1 MPTTKIALD
10 SDALGDLKRRDD
22 TSLDLF
28 VAVARALADWPV
40 FSPSRRVDG
49 HDPHPTERFTAD
61 CAVACLAMFLGVEY
75 EDVLRHVGGHELTL
89 RGLTNYRE
97 AYIARLFEVDI
108 SFLDRTKIDR
118 SKPAVLTVPSLNSKT
133 GLTHA
138 VYWDGTRIYDP
149 NQGCKARRPTRAKQ
163 RGKSLS
169 MATSGSPE
177 GRCKPRTL

>member
-1 MPTTKIALD
+1 MQNPRTKAMTLIQQKFA
-10 SDALGDLKRRDD
+10 
-22 TSLDLF
+22 
-28 VAVARALADWPV
+28 
-40 FSPSRRVDG
+40 
-49 HDPHPTERFTAD
+49 AD

-89 RGLTNYRE
+89 GGLTNNRE
-97 AYIARLFEVDI
+97 AYIARLFEVEI

-149 NQGCKARRPTRAKQ
+149 NQGRKGKKSYTNQAAWEVAIDGYQWLTRKA
-163 RGKSLS
+163 
-169 MATSGSPE
+169 M
-177 GRCKPRTL
+177 

>member
-97 AYIARLFEVDI
+97 AYIARLFEVEI

-149 NQGCKARRPTRAKQ
+149 NQGCKGKKTYTSQAAWEVAIDGYQRLTRRA
-163 RGKSLS
+163 
-169 MATSGSPE
+169 M
-177 GRCKPRTL
+177 